1 MKRSE
6 GIKRGNLHRVRAH
19 VWECLDVG
27 FDSLFSKELVEAC
40 VNWKQDCFEYREAS
54 WKVRPYLNDRSP
66 EELAACKADAKAKH
80 AKYKASR
87 EAFDAILMRD

>member
-6 GIKRGNLHRVRAH
+6 DIKRGNLHRVRAH
-19 VWECLDVG
+19 VWECLDSG

-40 VNWKQDCFEYREAS
+40 VNWKNDCFYYREAS
-54 WKVRPYLNDRSP
+54 WKRRPYPGQSP
-66 EELAACKADAKAKH
+66 ESLAACKAEIPAKY

-87 EAFDAILMRD
+87 DAFDAILMRD

>member
-6 GIKRGNLHRVRAH
+6 DIKRGNLHRVRAH
-19 VWECLDVG
+19 VWECLDSG

-40 VNWKQDCFEYREAS
+40 VNWKNDCFYYREAS
-54 WKVRPYLNDRSP
+54 WNRRPYPGQSP
-66 EELAACKADAKAKH
+66 ESLAACKAEIPAKY

-87 EAFDAILMRD
+87 DAFDAILMRD